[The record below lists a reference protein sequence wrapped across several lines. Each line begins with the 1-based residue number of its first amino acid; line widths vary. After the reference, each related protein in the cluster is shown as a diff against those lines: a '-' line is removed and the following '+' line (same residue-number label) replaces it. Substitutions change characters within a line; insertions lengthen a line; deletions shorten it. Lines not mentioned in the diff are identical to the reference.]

1 MATKADIQNWQQ
13 KVYTQQY
20 SLSNALTMWHV
31 APTNLTIPERKL
43 EVLLFRAMMD
53 YFRYYPGHCAAVI
66 GAEET
71 HQHYVCPLNQKPSC
85 EVSDVL
91 FVIFSR
97 RRDIIRMTH
106 LQAKRKKDVVLP
118 IQQYPKFEFELDP
131 RQYELL
137 HNRLWFT
144 NRGRSQYPEETFS
157 HYDFSDSIASYGVFY
172 IDNNNEKQFAYEVAP
187 IVDKYKK
194 KGTFSFVNDEWR
206 YLNSRW
212 MQGYLTFD
220 QWWHIYSM
228 GDCCTPDGELIS
240 TLDTRCFE
248 RELFRCNVGSRIKK
262 NDRVGR
268 ELLDYIG
275 NLLATLYNFNVYED
289 DDIFRTFEQFVQ
301 ERLPERWDA
310 QPRYSVLPGNIILIN
325 ADRID

>member
-1 MATKADIQNWQQ
+1 
-13 KVYTQQY
+13 
-20 SLSNALTMWHV
+20 
-31 APTNLTIPERKL
+31 
-43 EVLLFRAMMD
+43 
-53 YFRYYPGHCAAVI
+53 
-66 GAEET
+66 
-71 HQHYVCPLNQKPSC
+71 
-85 EVSDVL
+85 
-91 FVIFSR
+91 
-97 RRDIIRMTH
+97 
-106 LQAKRKKDVVLP
+106 
-118 IQQYPKFEFELDP
+118 
-131 RQYELL
+131 
-137 HNRLWFT
+137 
-144 NRGRSQYPEETFS
+144 
-157 HYDFSDSIASYGVFY
+157 
-172 IDNNNEKQFAYEVAP
+172 
-187 IVDKYKK
+187 
-194 KGTFSFVNDEWR
+194 
-206 YLNSRW
+206 

-310 QPRYSVLPGNIILIN
+310 QPRYSALPGNIILIN